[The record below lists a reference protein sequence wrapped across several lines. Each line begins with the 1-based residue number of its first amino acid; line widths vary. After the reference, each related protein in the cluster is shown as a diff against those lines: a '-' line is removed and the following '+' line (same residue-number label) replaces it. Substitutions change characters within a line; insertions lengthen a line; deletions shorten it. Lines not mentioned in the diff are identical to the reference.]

1 MSSQPR
7 LLHHRLRNT
16 ITATPAESMPD
27 SWLRSRVMALIPPS
41 YRRSISASRV
51 CVDARLSSPTST
63 SVCVAFSLAAVPSGM
78 LGLRRAA
85 PGVRSMRCVVVF
97 SLDAVVLCFATLSS
111 APSSFPEPMLVV
123 LGT

>member
-7 LLHHRLRNT
+7 LWHHLLRNT

-27 SWLRSRVMALIPPS
+27 SCRRSRIMALIPPS
-41 YRRSISASRV
+41 YRRSISASTV

-63 SVCVAFSLAAVPSGM
+63 SVCVAFRRAALPPGP
-78 LGLRRAA
+78 LGLDRAA
-85 PGVRSMRCVVVF
+85 PGVRSTRCLVVF
-97 SLDAVVLCFATLSS
+97 SVEAVVLCFATLSS

-123 LGT
+123 VGT